1 MDSHDPFR
9 DRVLNLSET
18 VTFDKI
24 VVWSRQDF
32 FLSLGTLFKGR
43 TEYTCGEA
51 LRKESGKG
59 GQDVSEEALTF
70 WEEKRRV
77 LISCSHHDAEI
88 LCLIL
93 VQARRGTVIQR
104 PKQ

>member
-1 MDSHDPFR
+1 MNLLNMGRHDPFR

-43 TEYTCGEA
+43 KEYTCGQA
-51 LRKESGKG
+51 LRKERGKG
-59 GQDVSEEALTF
+59 GQYVSEDASTF
-70 WEEKRRV
+70 WEEKRR
-77 LISCSHHDAEI
+77 A
-88 LCLIL
+88 L
-93 VQARRGTVIQR
+93 VS
-104 PKQ
+104 